1 MSLVSI
7 IVPAYNE
14 ESNIEPFYLAILTV
28 FKQIPDANFELI
40 FVNDGSSDKTLE
52 TIKEFNKKDNRV
64 KGLSFAR
71 NFGKEAALF
80 AGLRAVTGDCAI
92 ILDADLQHPPAVIP
106 EMYAKW
112 KEGFL
117 VVEGI
122 KTDRGSESFA
132 HKAFTKLFYSL
143 ISKAVGMDMKNSS
156 DYKLLDKKVVDE
168 LTKLTERNT
177 FFRALSYWV
186 GFNKTT
192 VYYNVQER
200 QSGETKW
207 STTSLIKYAINNIV
221 SFSYAPLKIISFIG
235 IVFICAGLV
244 LCIDALIS
252 YIIGT
257 AADGFPT
264 IVFLFLIG
272 FGGVLLSLGIIGK
285 YIEQIYDEVK
295 GRPQYIVEER
305 IE

>member
-1 MSLVSI
+1 MSCVSI

-14 ESNIEPFYLAILTV
+14 ESNIAPFYSAILEV
-28 FKQIPDANFELI
+28 FQQLPDASFELI

-52 TIKEFNKKDNRV
+52 VIKEFNKKDKRV
-64 KGLSFAR
+64 KGISFAR

-80 AGLRAVTGDCAI
+80 SGLRAATGDCAV
-92 ILDADLQHPPAVIP
+92 ILDADLQHPPSVIP

-122 KTDRGSESFA
+122 KIDRGEESFA
-132 HKAFTKLFYSL
+132 HKSFTKIFYSL
-143 ISKAVGMDMKNSS
+143 ISRAVGMDMKNSS
-156 DYKLLDKKVVDE
+156 DYKLLDKRVVEE
-168 LTKLTERNT
+168 LAKLPERNT

-186 GFNKTT
+186 GFNKTS
-192 VYYNVQER
+192 VYYNVQDR

-221 SFSYAPLKIISFIG
+221 SFSYTPLKLISLIG
-235 IVFICAGLV
+235 IVFIVAGV
-244 LCIDALIS
+244 GLCIDALIS

-264 IVFLFLIG
+264 IVFLLLIG

-295 GRPQYIVEER
+295 GRPQYIVEEK